1 MRDFVNERRQTQRE
15 VAKIDVKVAAGI
27 VLFLALSILLLNQLS
42 LQAQSG
48 EGAPAPVHVR
58 PGVTTPIAGPAA
70 EPRQGL
76 IVGGE
81 NAAVGELPW
90 QC

>member
-1 MRDFVNERRQTQRE
+1 M
-15 VAKIDVKVAAGI
+15 
-27 VLFLALSILLLNQLS
+27 NQLS

-58 PGVTTPIAGPAA
+58 PGVTTPIVGPAA
-70 EPRQGL
+70 EPMQGL

-90 QC
+90 QVLVRPGPYLCGGSLIATQWVVTI